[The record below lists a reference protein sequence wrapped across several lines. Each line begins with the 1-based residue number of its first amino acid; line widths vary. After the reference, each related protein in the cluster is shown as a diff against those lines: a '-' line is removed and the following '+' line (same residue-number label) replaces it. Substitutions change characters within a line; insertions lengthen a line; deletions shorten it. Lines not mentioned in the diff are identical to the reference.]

1 MLKDRIFNLIAKNER
16 LKNDVSNAKEL
27 NKRHDYYSNKLNKY
41 SEIKENLYN
50 YLSIL
55 NAILLRCE
63 VEDTKFKERRLE
75 FLEQDIQEYFSLV
88 FPEDGFTPKL
98 YYKHYKGK
106 PIASLKLV
114 PPSGKEED
122 ALNPKNSASGLQKQL
137 VTFTGSALVCLLLG
151 SNIIFIDEA
160 FSASSDENKAK
171 LGNILNKFK
180 DNGMQIFLIS
190 QSSDLYKDLERRE
203 IYIDKKSDSLNSLS
217 YSYVKDIKDWGVSL

>member
-106 PIASLKLV
+106 PIAW
-114 PPSGKEED
+114 
-122 ALNPKNSASGLQKQL
+122 Q
-137 VTFTGSALVCLLLG
+137 
-151 SNIIFIDEA
+151 
-160 FSASSDENKAK
+160 
-171 LGNILNKFK
+171 IL
-180 DNGMQIFLIS
+180 DTREHQVLLIS
-190 QSSDLYKDLERRE
+190 RDVIEEMAYNTEYKAVNWDNSSIRKWLKEDFYNSFDESE
-203 IYIDKKSDSLNSLS
+203 KKKLLKNLLVDTL
-217 YSYVKDIKDWGVSL
+217 